1 LVEIL
6 ENTHVPTLALGN
18 ISLTLPPATLR
29 KAAPQN
35 PVAKRKI
42 RKTSVKAKWLGQLS
56 VRSRKEKFRVA
67 RTNVGSESD
76 REAEYEK

>member
-1 LVEIL
+1 ML
-6 ENTHVPTLALGN
+6 ENTHVPTIALGN

-35 PVAKRKI
+35 PVTKRKT
-42 RKTSVKAKWLGQLS
+42 RKTSAEAKCLGQLG
-56 VRSRKEKFRVA
+56 VQQRNEKSRIA

-76 REAEYEK
+76 REAEDEK